1 MKKGQVEDIFA
12 DLIPAIVILLIVLF
26 LINFYPNRTLQSMDY
41 ELLSYNEDIRDQD
54 LRLFLESQV
63 NDNLLDDFPELKGK
77 NLRVVDIIRLRANT
91 KDEDLKEELDDVILE
106 SSKVLVSLS
115 IGEIIAIDPGTKV
128 GTNRE
133 ITIYDYTLELDFINE
148 KKVYGKQGILR
159 SNPVLIPDYNHKVI
173 RARLKIW

>member
-91 KDEDLKEELDDVILE
+91 KDEDL
-106 SSKVLVSLS
+106 
-115 IGEIIAIDPGTKV
+115 
-128 GTNRE
+128 N
-133 ITIYDYTLELDFINE
+133 LELDFINE